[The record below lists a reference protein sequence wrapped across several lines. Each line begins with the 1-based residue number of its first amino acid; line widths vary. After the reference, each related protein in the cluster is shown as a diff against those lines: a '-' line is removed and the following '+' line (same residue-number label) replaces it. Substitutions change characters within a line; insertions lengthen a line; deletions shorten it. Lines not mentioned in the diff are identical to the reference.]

1 MSGEKPGGESVVLT
15 FTPSH
20 WSKFPVYAICVLLSV
35 LVVPIFIAVWVYL
48 TVRFTRYELSQ
59 ERLKLTTGVFS
70 RQTDN
75 LELYRVSDIRISQS
89 FWQRMV
95 KIGNID
101 LISTDKTTPELPLH
115 SIRNHHE
122 IADTI
127 RTCVERMRDKK
138 KQREFDVV

>member
-1 MSGEKPGGESVVLT
+1 MSGMSGEKPGGESVVLT

-20 WSKFPVYAICVLLSV
+20 WSKFPVYALCILII
-35 LVVPIFIAVWVYL
+35 PIPYAIWVYL
-48 TVRFTRYELSQ
+48 TTRFTRYELSQ
-59 ERLKLTTGVFS
+59 ERLRLTTGVFS

-75 LELYRVSDIRISQS
+75 LELYRVSDIRETQS
-89 FWQRMV
+89 FWQRLV
-95 KIGNID
+95 GIGNVD
-101 LISTDKTTPELPLH
+101 LISTDKTTPELP
-115 SIRNHHE
+115 IRGVRNHHE